1 MSILELCVHEECNE
15 QEASGFKVFC
25 CLEAVARST
34 RVREE
39 YTGEIPGYLPTGA
52 PSILFR
58 GKHEV
63 PTVPSPTENSSAV
76 CPRPDLTSNEEEPW
90 PSDLLGA
97 IRRVIEEPCRK
108 PSEPELRFD
117 MTEEAAE
124 RNCCILGKYG
134 KELGQSLEAQR

>member
-58 GKHEV
+58 GKGDTEV
-63 PTVPSPTENSSAV
+63 STNMSSLDTFSRKA
-76 CPRPDLTSNEEEPW
+76 RGTYRTKSHGKFEI
-90 PSDLLGA
+90 SIGA
-97 IRRVIEEPCRK
+97 
-108 PSEPELRFD
+108 SEFKFQID
-117 MTEEAAE
+117 
-124 RNCCILGKYG
+124 
-134 KELGQSLEAQR
+134 